1 MTPGRDSRN
10 PLNDP
15 FGRSNGGYYTGPGL
29 RQARNT
35 SALREFFRVLRR
47 RRLVVIICLV
57 LVPAVALAW
66 SLTQEKEYESTAA
79 LLFRTAALDQSLPGS
94 SLLSNSEDPTRA
106 AETNVNLV
114 SLGKISERTA
124 NAVDVPGV
132 TAPYVADSVS
142 VSLKGE
148 SEIADVNVTTND
160 PDLSAKIA
168 NAFANAYVG
177 FSREADR
184 NRVLAAKTQ
193 VEERLSGLTPEEQ
206 KSEEGRELEQ
216 QARQLGVLAS
226 LQTGDAEVVQQ
237 ATPNTS
243 PVAPQTKR
251 NVALGIALGLLLGIG
266 LAFLL
271 DQIDTRIKDDSVIE
285 EIYDLPILA
294 RVPQV
299 PKFEPEPGD
308 PTKLPIPLA
317 ESFQMLNANLRYF
330 NFHRKLDS
338 ILVTSTAPKEGK
350 SSVAWGLAL
359 TAARSG
365 KPVLLIEGD
374 LRQPTLS
381 KRLGKAPKSGLS
393 LILAGIDSLEDA
405 IISVPVGDGST
416 PDLQVLPAGP
426 IPPNATALL
435 ETPVMAAILEE
446 ARAQYD
452 FVIIDAPPILV
463 ADAIPLMS
471 QVSGIVVVSRLK
483 TTRIEAARDMRE
495 LLSHVGASPLGIVV
509 NGSQVPREGYYMPQ
523 SGVTRASA

>member
-1 MTPGRDSRN
+1 MTPGREARTPSG
-10 PLNDP
+10 DP
-15 FGRSNGGYYTGPGL
+15 FGRTNGGYSGPGL
-29 RQARNT
+29 RQGRNDN
-35 SALREFFRVLRR
+35 SALREFARVLKR
-47 RRLVVIICLV
+47 RRLVVIICLL
-57 LVPAVALAW
+57 LVPAAALVW
-66 SLTQEKEYESTAA
+66 SLSQEKEYESTSA

-124 NAVDVPGV
+124 NAVDEPGV
-132 TAPYVADSVS
+132 TAAYVADSVS

-148 SEIADVNVTTND
+148 SEIADVNVTTTD

-168 NAFANAYVG
+168 NAFAGAYVT
-177 FSREADR
+177 FSKEADR
-184 NRVLAAKTQ
+184 NRVLAAQTQ
-193 VEERLSGLTPEEQ
+193 VEERINVLTPEERQ
-206 KSEEGRELEQ
+206 SEEGRELEQ

-251 NVALGIALGLLLGIG
+251 NVALGVALGLLVGIG

-285 EIYDLPILA
+285 QIYDLPILA

-299 PKFEPEPGD
+299 PDFEPTEGD

-338 ILVTSTAPKEGK
+338 VLVTSTAPQEGK

-365 KPVLLIEGD
+365 KLVLLIESD

-381 KRLGKAPKSGLS
+381 KRLRETPKSGLS

-405 IISVPVGDGST
+405 IVSVPVGEGT
-416 PDLQVLPAGP
+416 PDLKVLPAGP
-426 IPPNATALL
+426 IPPNPTALL
-435 ETPVMAAILEE
+435 ESPVLAALLEE

-463 ADAIPLMS
+463 ADSIPLMP
-471 QVSGIVVVSRLK
+471 QVSGVVVVSRLK
-483 TTRIEAARDMRE
+483 TTRIEAAQEMRE
-495 LLSHVGASPLGIVV
+495 LLTHVGATPLGIVV
-509 NGSQVPREGYYMPQ
+509 NGSAVPREGYYMPH
-523 SGVTRASA
+523 SGAARASA